1 MACFPLSDAPAFEL
15 SVWWGCG
22 WAVASGF
29 LGLPLSARNSA
40 AGVWQGNQAPMLSMH
55 HARGAAPSHK
65 CGPGRGMRPQLPSA
79 CPPRIWPWQQEAG
92 AGLEM
97 LTSCLSWEDSPP
109 SRSWGRG
116 SPVFL
121 TSPFWS
127 GVSIMLSWRSKV
139 QNQSHWSKSECQQG
153 QHFLEALGRIHFL
166 AILDTTYILRL
177 LGPFSIFK
185 ACSVASSLLSDLLH
199 LL

>member
-1 MACFPLSDAPAFEL
+1 MCFPLSDAPAFEL

-22 WAVASGF
+22 WAVASGL
-29 LGLPLSARNSA
+29 LGS
-40 AGVWQGNQAPMLSMH
+40 LSMELCRRSL
-55 HARGAAPSHK
+55 ARQ
-65 CGPGRGMRPQLPSA
+65 PGPSA
-79 CPPRIWPWQQEAG
+79 LDGPCQGWSPIPQVWARQRNEAPAPICMSPRIWPWQQEAG

-97 LTSCLSWEDSPP
+97 LTSCLSWEDSPL
-109 SRSWGRG
+109 SRSCGRG

-139 QNQSHWSKSECQQG
+139 QNQSHWSKSKCQQG

-177 LGPFSIFK
+177 VGPFSIFK